1 MSIQKIYNP
10 LINLIR
16 RRGMAIYYFTGAM
29 TMIPV
34 GFAVFLWGMDKGNYS
49 NKVAGAILIVLAV
62 ILWIVSLRKA
72 ETERKQEKTDRDKNH
87 KELIDAINNV
97 NKKPS

>member
-1 MSIQKIYNP
+1 MSIQKMYNP
-10 LINLIR
+10 LIKFIR
-16 RRGMAIYYFTGAM
+16 RKGMAIYYFTGAM

-72 ETERKQEKTDRDKNH
+72 ETERKDEKKERDAKHQELLETIRG
-87 KELIDAINNV
+87 I
-97 NKKPS
+97 KKP